1 MDLTEA
7 EKERSYLLYVELPN
21 LINRI
26 VRLSQYETQSKD
38 FHNEVGEEIKKVVL
52 EELELKKSKKLDTI
66 QISSQ
71 IFLDEFLERYNEIAQ
86 DKSSKGFKI

>member
-1 MDLTEA
+1 MDLTEI
-7 EKERSYLLYVELPN
+7 ERERSYLLYVELPN